1 MNAFVNH
8 LVHACVATG
17 RAAAVTRLQHHSDV
31 RQTPHS
37 AYTVRTAR
45 TPVLS
50 RSLAMLVVLTAT
62 QLGAQRPTTAQM
74 REGDPRDRR
83 EWLTAARGFAGG
95 NLPVDKIAAMR
106 ELRISA
112 ARGAF
117 ASAVTSERW
126 QPMGPQGFVSM
137 NTPYSS
143 TPMPDEGRFTSV
155 AIHPRNGN
163 IIIGGAGS
171 AGVWRTV
178 NGGASWQPLGDFECS
193 TSIGSVTI
201 DPVDPNIVY
210 AGTGEIFDPAGFT
223 DGCGILKSTN
233 MGDSWTRLA
242 GPQLAGA
249 GQLGALVYRIA
260 VDRATAGSATTST
273 LFAATSVGVLRSTNS
288 GSSWS
293 TVLQGIATDVSQH
306 PTRPEVLYAA
316 IGNPNGAAG
325 NGVYLSTNGGS
336 TWSLISAQ
344 LGAGGTIGRTAL
356 AVSAARPG
364 SVWAIMADPANRK
377 FRSLARWDEFTNAW
391 AILPATGIQ
400 FVSDLLDFGEQSEY
414 NLVIGVDPVDENRVI
429 IGGVRLF
436 RSRDGGNNFHQIAAN
451 VHSDWHGLAF
461 DPRDTRHLVAACDG
475 GIFASVN
482 GGDSWRSLNNGI
494 SATQF
499 YPGFQVH
506 PTNPAIVVGGTQD
519 NGSMMS
525 GGALLWSGI
534 SFGDGGW
541 AMIDYTNPNI
551 VMTSSQFG
559 NLQRHDLATRSFQP
573 LPNRLNFQPGFITPF
588 IIDPITPT
596 TIYAG
601 TRALERSID
610 FGATWTV
617 FSPVLQADV
626 TAMAV
631 GRAPTRTAMVGTR
644 SGFLAVSVD
653 GGANWAGGTVF
664 GINRSVSDVASD
676 PNEPLRFAIT
686 YSGFG
691 VDKIILTQDANRFSQ
706 ITGNLPNIPVNAFSF
721 TPTRNR
727 FFIGTD
733 IGVFETT
740 DGGAT
745 WGLTQ
750 GMPLV
755 PVSDLI
761 YHPASNRLMA
771 STYGRGIWSLPLST
785 EPPVLRGDIDRNGL
799 VNAAD
804 ALLIQRGLANI
815 SLPSPLTILPQGD
828 ANCNGALDAADALIV
843 LKFAVGLGTGGSC
856 VNTAR

>member
-83 EWLTAARGFAGG
+83 EWLTAARGFAGATSLSTDRG
-95 NLPVDKIAAMR
+95 H
-106 ELRISA
+106 
-112 ARGAF
+112 ARVPARAF
-117 ASAVTSERW
+117 ASAVTSELW
-126 QPMGPQGFVSM
+126 QPMGPRLRQHEHSM
-137 NTPYSS
+137 S

-223 DGCGILKSTN
+223 DGCGILTSTN

-377 FRSLARWDEFTNAW
+377 FRSPRAGMSSPMRG
-391 AILPATGIQ
+391 PSSPRPG
-400 FVSDLLDFGEQSEY
+400 SSS
-414 NLVIGVDPVDENRVI
+414 
-429 IGGVRLF
+429 
-436 RSRDGGNNFHQIAAN
+436 SRTC
-451 VHSDWHGLAF
+451 S
-461 DPRDTRHLVAACDG
+461 TS
-475 GIFASVN
+475 AS
-482 GGDSWRSLNNGI
+482 R
-494 SATQF
+494 
-499 YPGFQVH
+499 
-506 PTNPAIVVGGTQD
+506 
-519 NGSMMS
+519 
-525 GGALLWSGI
+525 
-534 SFGDGGW
+534 
-541 AMIDYTNPNI
+541 
-551 VMTSSQFG
+551 
-559 NLQRHDLATRSFQP
+559 
-573 LPNRLNFQPGFITPF
+573 
-588 IIDPITPT
+588 
-596 TIYAG
+596 
-601 TRALERSID
+601 
-610 FGATWTV
+610 
-617 FSPVLQADV
+617 
-626 TAMAV
+626 
-631 GRAPTRTAMVGTR
+631 
-644 SGFLAVSVD
+644 
-653 GGANWAGGTVF
+653 
-664 GINRSVSDVASD
+664 
-676 PNEPLRFAIT
+676 
-686 YSGFG
+686 
-691 VDKIILTQDANRFSQ
+691 
-706 ITGNLPNIPVNAFSF
+706 
-721 TPTRNR
+721 
-727 FFIGTD
+727 
-733 IGVFETT
+733 
-740 DGGAT
+740 
-745 WGLTQ
+745 
-750 GMPLV
+750 
-755 PVSDLI
+755 
-761 YHPASNRLMA
+761 A
-771 STYGRGIWSLPLST
+771 STTS
-785 EPPVLRGDIDRNGL
+785 
-799 VNAAD
+799 
-804 ALLIQRGLANI
+804 
-815 SLPSPLTILPQGD
+815 
-828 ANCNGALDAADALIV
+828 
-843 LKFAVGLGTGGSC
+843 
-856 VNTAR
+856 

>member
-1 MNAFVNH
+1 MIATVTPFDSSLVRSALRAF
-8 LVHACVATG
+8 A
-17 RAAAVTRLQHHSDV
+17 
-31 RQTPHS
+31 RQTARS
-37 AYTVRTAR
+37 AARAVRRSAVRSVAR
-45 TPVLS
+45 SVAFSGVLL
-50 RSLAMLVVLTAT
+50 LAAIPAS
-62 QLGAQRPTTAQM
+62 AQKPSAAEM
-74 REGDPRDRR
+74 REGDPKDRR
-83 EWLTAARGFAGG
+83 EWLAASRGFPANGM
-95 NLPVDKIAAMR
+95 PADKIAAMR
-106 ELRISA
+106 EIRISA
-112 ARGAF
+112 ARGAY
-117 ASAVTSERW
+117 ASQVTSDRW
-126 QPMGPQGFVSM
+126 QPMGPVGFVSM

-163 IIIGGAGS
+163 IILAGGGS
-171 AGVWRTV
+171 AGVWRTI
-178 NGGASWQPLGDFECS
+178 NGGASWQPLGDYECS
-193 TSIGSVTI
+193 TSIGSVTM

-210 AGTGEIFDPAGFT
+210 AGTGEIFDPTGFT

-233 MGDSWTRLA
+233 MGDSWTRVA
-242 GPQLAGA
+242 GTQLASA
-249 GQLGALVYRIA
+249 GQLGGLVYRIA
-260 VDRATAGSATTST
+260 IDRATAGSATTTT
-273 LFAATSVGVLRSTNS
+273 LFAATSLGVLRSTNS

-293 TVLQGIATDVSQH
+293 TVLQGIVTDVIQD
-306 PTRPEVLYAA
+306 PTRTEVIYAA
-316 IGNPNGAAG
+316 VGNPQGAAG
-325 NGVYLSTNGGS
+325 NGVYRSTNGGA
-336 TWSLISAQ
+336 TWNIISQQ
-344 LGAGGTIGRTAL
+344 LGAGNTIGRTAL
-356 AVSAARPG
+356 SVTPARPG
-364 SVWAIMADPANRK
+364 SVWAIMGDPTNRK
-377 FRSLARWDEFTNAW
+377 FRTLARFDEFSSSWTL
-391 AILPATGIQ
+391 LPANGIQ
-400 FVSDLLDFGEQSEY
+400 FVSDLIDFGAQSEY
-414 NLVIGVDPVDENRVI
+414 NLVLGVDPVDENRII

-461 DPRDTRHLVAACDG
+461 DARDTRHLVVSSDG
-475 GIFASVN
+475 GIFTSFN
-482 GGDSWRSLNNGI
+482 GGDTFRSLNNGI

-551 VMTSSQFG
+551 VMTSSQNG
-559 NLQRHDLATRSFQP
+559 NLQRHDLALRTFQP
-573 LPNRLNFQPGFITPF
+573 LPNHLNFQAQFITPF
-588 IIDPITPT
+588 IIDPITPR

-601 TRALERSID
+601 TRALERSVD
-610 FGATWTV
+610 FGTTWTV
-617 FSPVLQADV
+617 FSPVLPADV
-626 TAMAV
+626 TAMAI
-631 GRAPTRTAMVGTR
+631 GRAAMRTVMVGTR
-644 SGFLAVSVD
+644 SGFLAVSAD
-653 GGANWAGGTVF
+653 GGANWAGGTIF
-664 GINRSVSDVASD
+664 GINRSVSDIASD

-686 YSGFG
+686 YAGFG
-691 VDKIILTQDANRFSQ
+691 VDKIVLTQDANRFSQ
-706 ITGNLPNIPVNAFSF
+706 VTGNLPDIPVNAFAF

-750 GMPLV
+750 GLPLV

-761 YHPASNRLMA
+761 YHAASNRLMA
-771 STYGRGIWSLPLST
+771 STYGRGIWSLPLSS
-785 EPPVLRGDIDRNGL
+785 EPPVLRGDVDRNGL

-815 SLPSPLTILPQGD
+815 SLPSPLTILPHGD

-843 LKFAVGLGTGGSC
+843 LKFAVGLGTAGTC
-856 VNTAR
+856 VNSAR